1 MPLQNRVLP
10 TGEIVAD
17 PARGLFTGNR
27 GILHGPG
34 QTLGPRRWT
43 HPHWITCAL
52 THPRGLYH
60 GPMPDRRWTA
70 LFFLDEAVALAA
82 GHRPCAECR
91 RAAYTRFRT
100 AWSLAFGTRPRAPE
114 IDASLHQARVTRA
127 RAQLRHQAPARDLPD
142 GSFLLWQGRAHLV
155 LGDRLLPFS
164 PSGYGAPLDRPTAP
178 VTVLTPRPTLAVL
191 TAGYRPVLHPS
202 AGAGSESFQ
211 NLAAPS
217 RP

>member
-1 MPLQNRVLP
+1 
-10 TGEIVAD
+10 
-17 PARGLFTGNR
+17 
-27 GILHGPG
+27 
-34 QTLGPRRWT
+34 
-43 HPHWITCAL
+43 
-52 THPRGLYH
+52 
-60 GPMPDRRWTA
+60 MPDRRWTA